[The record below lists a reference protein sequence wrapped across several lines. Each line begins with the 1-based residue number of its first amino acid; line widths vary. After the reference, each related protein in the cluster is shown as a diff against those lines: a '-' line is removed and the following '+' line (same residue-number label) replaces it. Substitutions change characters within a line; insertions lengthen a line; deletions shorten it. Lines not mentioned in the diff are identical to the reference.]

1 MKKCLLIFIA
11 LSVLVTSCTSKYW
24 IPREQFEQE
33 PKHTIFGVTTV
44 DGEKIEIKEGTSL
57 KDNRIVGF
65 SKYFSIPLAEVE
77 MVHVKKFDL
86 SKTTSVLI
94 SITRE
99 QFEKDPKY
107 VISAVTTVDGKFI
120 EFKEA
125 VPLKDNR
132 IEGTP
137 KVNIA
142 LSEVKMV
149 NCLKLDP
156 FKNSLLAL
164 GCLGFIA
171 LLIVSY
177 GIGQEVNP
185 M

>member
-1 MKKCLLIFIA
+1 MRKFLLIFIA

-33 PKHTIFGVTTV
+33 PEHTIFGVTTV
-44 DGEKIEIKEGTSL
+44 DGEKIEFEEGTSL

-65 SKYFSIPLAEVE
+65 SKYFSIPLSKVE

-94 SITRE
+94 GITRE

-107 VISAVTTVDGKFI
+107 AISSVTTVDGKFI
-120 EFKEA
+120 EFKES
-125 VPLKDNR
+125 VLLKDNR
-132 IEGTP
+132 IEGTS
-137 KVNIA
+137 KVNIP

-149 NCLKLDP
+149 NCLKFDP
-156 FKNSLLAL
+156 FKSYFLVA
-164 GCLGFIA
+164 GCVGCITLFI
-171 LLIVSY
+171 VMY
-177 GIGQEVNP
+177 GIGQGWSY
-185 M
+185 